1 MASRVS
7 TTGATVTHH
16 LALQVEGL
24 RVSYGPKVA
33 VDGVSLDIN
42 EAEIFGLL
50 GPNGAGKT
58 STLSA
63 IEGLVKP
70 DAGSIRVGDVDAR
83 ANPAAAKARMGVQ
96 LQSTSFQS
104 NLTIREIVR
113 LYAGLYGVAL
123 TRAGI
128 DDLLADVHLG
138 EEASKRFSQLSG
150 GQQKRVSLLIATIH
164 SPPLVLLD
172 EPTAGLDPQARRQL
186 WDRIERLRDI
196 GRSILLTTHSMEEA
210 QAVCHRVAIIDNGKL
225 LTVDTPTGLI
235 EKHKD
240 DPRVRKAV
248 LRALLEA
255 DLTVQL
261 RNGRALLLTFFPPLA
276 VFYGLSTA
284 KRGAQLGGAIVN
296 VALALTLGI
305 ALIAILGYTA
315 SVARDRELGV
325 FQRLRVTPAPTWA
338 IMVSRLALQILS
350 MLAMYGDF

>member
-1 MASRVS
+1 VATRLRA
-7 TTGATVTHH
+7 TGEPATQR
-16 LALQVEGL
+16 LALQVEDL
-24 RVSYGPKVA
+24 HVSYGSKRA
-33 VDGVSLDIN
+33 VDSVSLEIN
-42 EAEIFGLL
+42 EGEIFGLL

-70 DAGSIRVGDVDAR
+70 NAGSIRIGDVDAR
-83 ANPAAAKARMGVQ
+83 ANPTAAKARMGVQ

-113 LYAGLYGVAL
+113 LYAGLYGVPL

-186 WDRIERLRDI
+186 WDRIERLRDA

-225 LTVDTPTGLI
+225 VTVDTPAGLI

-240 DPRVRKAV
+240 DPRVRKVAHGEV
-248 LRALLEA
+248 TLEDVFIGLTGSELR
-255 DLTVQL
+255 D
-261 RNGRALLLTFFPPLA
+261 
-276 VFYGLSTA
+276 
-284 KRGAQLGGAIVN
+284 
-296 VALALTLGI
+296 
-305 ALIAILGYTA
+305 
-315 SVARDRELGV
+315 
-325 FQRLRVTPAPTWA
+325 
-338 IMVSRLALQILS
+338 
-350 MLAMYGDF
+350 